1 MTARPFPGSSLSRY
15 IHFASGMLFFA
26 GVTSIASLANAAETE
41 EKSSDG
47 AVVSQS
53 PAPKPKNVWA
63 IGLEVSTL
71 KFLGDAAIGP
81 TFGGRLFGNYYF
93 DKKIAAG
100 AGLSYYLPAHYD
112 DMSYG
117 YRLSDPDRAQ
127 VQVPIDVSVGP
138 KMVDL
143 ELEYHFVGEQLR
155 TDKTF
160 GLYGLAGVSY
170 VMISQTREFDED
182 QYGLDV
188 QSDASSIGGLAI
200 QLGLGAALKLD
211 PIVLTARGVLGLPV
225 TRVNKSEVEA
235 QFPAF
240 LMGQVGT
247 EFRFD

>member
-1 MTARPFPGSSLSRY
+1 
-15 IHFASGMLFFA
+15 MLFFA
-26 GVTSIASLANAAETE
+26 GLTSLASLANAAETD

-53 PAPKPKNVWA
+53 PAPKAKNVWA

-71 KFLGDAAIGP
+71 KFLGDAGIGA

-112 DMSYG
+112 DTSYG

-155 TDKTF
+155 SDKTF
-160 GLYGLAGVSY
+160 GLYALAGVSY
-170 VMISQTREFDED
+170 VMISQTREFDEN
-182 QYGLDV
+182 QYGLNV
-188 QSDASSIGGLAI
+188 QSDESAIGGLAMH
-200 QLGLGAALKLD
+200 LGLGAALKLD

-225 TRVNKSEVEA
+225 TRVNNSEVEA

-240 LMGQVGT
+240 VMGQVGA